1 MKQIIFLLTFVS
13 FFAVQCGP
21 SEAEKAKAL
30 EIKEAAKVDSLAK
43 VFEQEI
49 KSLEAET
56 DSLKNLLNDL
66 D

>member
-1 MKQIIFLLTFVS
+1 MKPTLLILMIVS
-13 FFAVQCGP
+13 FFVVQCGP

-30 EIKEAAKVDSLAK
+30 EVKEAAIVDSLAN

-49 KSLEAET
+49 KALEAET